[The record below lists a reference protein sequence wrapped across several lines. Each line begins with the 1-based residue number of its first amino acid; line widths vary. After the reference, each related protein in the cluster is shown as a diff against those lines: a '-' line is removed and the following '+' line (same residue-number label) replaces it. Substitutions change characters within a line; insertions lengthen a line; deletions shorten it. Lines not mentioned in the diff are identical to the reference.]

1 MVQKKTISWLPLY
14 SLAWDKIVFH
24 YNFLMGMTKPIA
36 DDHTSTDDFT
46 PMTRSS
52 DAQVADDH
60 EKTIQCLQ

>member
-1 MVQKKTISWLPLY
+1 
-14 SLAWDKIVFH
+14 
-24 YNFLMGMTKPIA
+24 MGMTKPIA

-60 EKTIQCLQ
+60 EKAIQCLQ